1 MKIFTTGKEA
11 PIIADITY
19 CHNIEREDKTTG
31 DYIVV
36 NYLGDYKTQVINA
49 DSKVDVN
56 SLNSHKLRLKKK
68 KDTQLITL
76 FDLNEQEGQIN
87 E

>member
-56 SLNSHKLRLKKK
+56 CLDKNIKLKKN
-68 KDTQLITL
+68 KDSDVVCLYNI
-76 FDLNEQEGQIN
+76 DEQEGKIN